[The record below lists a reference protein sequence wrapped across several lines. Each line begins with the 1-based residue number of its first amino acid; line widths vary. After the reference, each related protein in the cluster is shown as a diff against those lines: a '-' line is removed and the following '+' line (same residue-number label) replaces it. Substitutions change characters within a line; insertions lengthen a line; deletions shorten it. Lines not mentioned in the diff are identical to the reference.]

1 MAVDCFP
8 AQVLQSGQAAGQ
20 RFDELQRDLLP
31 SGVDVVDAAAVR
43 VPFALGH
50 VEVDQLEDAVKV
62 GSRLDVFRVRLKVKG
77 CGVALDAQVLGARR
91 RLHAEGEQVPVV
103 RAVPNEEGAGGL
115 GRQHGVGLLPGD
127 GAPVEAALLQ
137 LVERSQDHLVLRLG
151 AERLVV
157 VRQPHA
163 GVQEAAAHCVIK
175 LAVSYHG
182 SVPTLEAA
190 GGSAEHRRRR
200 RRGQSEVQGGHGGV
214 TLEMRRLREKKR
226 GDVSWNR

>member
-1 MAVDCFP
+1 MC
-8 AQVLQSGQAAGQ
+8 
-20 RFDELQRDLLP
+20 
-31 SGVDVVDAAAVR
+31 

-62 GSRLDVFRVRLKVKG
+62 GSRLDVFRVRLQVKS
-77 CGVALDAQVLGARR
+77 CNVALDAQILRARR
-91 RLHAEGEQVPVV
+91 CLDAEGEQVPVV
-103 RAVPNEEGAGGL
+103 RAVPDEEGAGGL

-137 LVERSQDHLVLRLG
+137 LVERGQDHLVLRLG

-182 SVPTLEAA
+182 SVPTLETA
-190 GGSAEHRRRR
+190 GWER
-200 RRGQSEVQGGHGGV
+200 
-214 TLEMRRLREKKR
+214 
-226 GDVSWNR
+226 